1 MGSDTFK
8 WELNDQ
14 GTVGAPTVDT
24 IKDFSADTVANGGDV
39 LDLKDLLIGEKD
51 GTLTQYLNI
60 HKDGNNTVIDI
71 NTKGNIAQG
80 ADQKIVLENVDL
92 THDANGQVM
101 SNQAIIN
108 DLLQKGKLNVDHS

>member
-1 MGSDTFK
+1 M
-8 WELNDQ
+8 NDQ

-71 NTKGNIAQG
+71 NTKGDIAHG
-80 ADQKIVLENVDL
+80 VDQKIVLENVDL
-92 THDANGQVM
+92 TGNGTM